1 MDEPTKIFH
10 RQVIRLMKG
19 IISAWET
26 WLQEVEEKKE
36 KEGKSQDTLLRQD
49 GKEIY

>member
-10 RQVIRLMKG
+10 RQVIRLLKG

-26 WLQEVEEKKE
+26 WLQEMEEKKE

-49 GKEIY
+49 

>member
-26 WLQEVEEKKE
+26 WLQEMEEKKE
-36 KEGKSQDTLLRQD
+36 KGENVEDTLLR
-49 GKEIY
+49 

>member
-1 MDEPTKIFH
+1 MDEPTKTFH

-26 WLQEVEEKKE
+26 WLLEMEEKKE
-36 KEGKSQDTLLRQD
+36 KEEKIQDTLLR
-49 GKEIY
+49 

>member
-26 WLQEVEEKKE
+26 WLQEMEEKKE

-49 GKEIY
+49 

>member
-1 MDEPTKIFH
+1 MDEPTKTFH

-26 WLQEVEEKKE
+26 WLQEMEEKKE
-36 KEGKSQDTLLRQD
+36 EGVKIEDTLLP
-49 GKEIY
+49 KH

>member
-1 MDEPTKIFH
+1 MDEPTKTFH

-26 WLQEVEEKKE
+26 WLQEMEATKE
-36 KEGKSQDTLLRQD
+36 KEEKVKDTILR
-49 GKEIY
+49 